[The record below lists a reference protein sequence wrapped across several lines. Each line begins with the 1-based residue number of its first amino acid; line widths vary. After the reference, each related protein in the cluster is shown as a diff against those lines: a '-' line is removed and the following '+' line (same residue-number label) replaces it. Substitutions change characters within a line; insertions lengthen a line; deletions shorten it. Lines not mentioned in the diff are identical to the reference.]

1 MLEFGELRILFSVYC
16 LIMFY
21 ICTKFHENIVYG
33 FKVMEEGTI
42 SILNITKGYN
52 SEKIVNGIIVL
63 NLCISS
69 NDALYLYQNLR
80 KYLKG
85 V

>member
-1 MLEFGELRILFSVYC
+1 MLKFGELRFLFSVYR
-16 LIMFY
+16 LVMFY

-33 FKVMEEGTI
+33 FKAMEEGMI

-63 NLCISS
+63 NICISS